1 MRSKNRP
8 APAAVT
14 AVAIACAVSIP
25 LFTTSTAMAQD
36 AVQWRVEDGGN
47 GHWYMA
53 TSDTVSDFWLAQASA
68 EAAGGHLVTLTSA
81 EENQFISQLAPGDF
95 LLGGYQDLDSPEY
108 AEPNGGWR
116 WVTSEAWQYTAWQS
130 GEPQNGG
137 STNEER
143 GEHYLAWWR
152 FGMAWNNRWNDAG
165 NVQNHRTIIE
175 WSADCNNDGIV
186 DYGQAF
192 TAPSPTAM
200 ATSYPTN
207 AT

>member
-143 GEHYLAWWR
+143 GEHYLCLVALWN
-152 FGMAWNNRWNDAG
+152 GME
-165 NVQNHRTIIE
+165 QPLE
-175 WSADCNNDGIV
+175 
-186 DYGQAF
+186 
-192 TAPSPTAM
+192 
-200 ATSYPTN
+200 
-207 AT
+207 